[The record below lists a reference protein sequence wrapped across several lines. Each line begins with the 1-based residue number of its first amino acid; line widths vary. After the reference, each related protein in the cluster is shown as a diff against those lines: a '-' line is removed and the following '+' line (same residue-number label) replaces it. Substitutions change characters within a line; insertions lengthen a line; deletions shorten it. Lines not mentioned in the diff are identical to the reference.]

1 MRLGNPTI
9 DHTWAI
15 PYSQHWK
22 KLRRHSVGQGRWE
35 MVDRKLTRS
44 KAHLTPTLPVSTR
57 QSERTVGVSK
67 TTDTGQVQIWRNT
80 SRIRRVELS
89 GPRGTLTCGLVT
101 NRCTNGI
108 GTALVETDTRIGT
121 IAIDT
126 CRPCRTVIIQMAT
139 IFASA
144 LFVAIAL
151 ADLAKRAI
159 GVATTSGKTDT
170 IGSGFVGIFFAEL
183 SG

>member
-1 MRLGNPTI
+1 M
-9 DHTWAI
+9 
-15 PYSQHWK
+15 
-22 KLRRHSVGQGRWE
+22 
-35 MVDRKLTRS
+35 
-44 KAHLTPTLPVSTR
+44 
-57 QSERTVGVSK
+57 
-67 TTDTGQVQIWRNT
+67 
-80 SRIRRVELS
+80 
-89 GPRGTLTCGLVT
+89 T
-101 NRCTNGI
+101 NRRTNGI

-159 GVATTSGKTDT
+159 GVATTSSKTDT
-170 IGSGFVGIFFAEL
+170 IGSGFIGIFFAEL